1 MHSYW
6 WYIFFMHLGSTVYAY
21 IVLAILVYDLL
32 KKFVVHLKKLTIAFV
47 QHCHFKSFEFL
58 EYYHF
63 YFTKTWWEKYYMS
76 NTECPWKDILM
87 ANLVAM
93 TNLSVMLLYSIFIEK
108 TVVFVLPCTVFFY
121 SGSEGLI
128 QNSILVSILT
138 IYFLGPTWKCIKKP
152 LIQNKNHACFV
163 LGLFI
168 YDFLNKSVVRI
179 IFKTLKHCHFTN

>member
-93 TNLSVMLLYSIFIEK
+93 TNLSVLCCCIPYLLKKQLSLYCLVQFFSTVDLKGWYK
-108 TVVFVLPCTVFFY
+108 TVF
-121 SGSEGLI
+121 
-128 QNSILVSILT
+128 
-138 IYFLGPTWKCIKKP
+138 
-152 LIQNKNHACFV
+152 
-163 LGLFI
+163 
-168 YDFLNKSVVRI
+168 
-179 IFKTLKHCHFTN
+179 